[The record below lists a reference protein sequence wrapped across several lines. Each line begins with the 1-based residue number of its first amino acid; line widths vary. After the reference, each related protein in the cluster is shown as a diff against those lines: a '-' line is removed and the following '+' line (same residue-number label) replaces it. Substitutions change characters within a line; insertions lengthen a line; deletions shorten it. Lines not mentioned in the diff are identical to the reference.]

1 MTFEEICQKIE
12 SHDFL
17 AEVGIAN
24 DFNSFLRLV
33 VRHQAVADLLGS
45 ILPSDDCAED
55 LFFRAIQLAKTGIDV
70 RYLHPYDGALTVYL
84 LVLGNKNQDLAKI
97 LSEVV
102 LKTANCWWSVRMA
115 KHQLFERLVNHAGI
129 GLLVKKTRGD
139 FSQIYSQDVDTED
152 AMASSDPRFIF
163 TDDQLRLLSKS
174 GLRTSA
180 LVEIVQSAD
189 QPPWISFKNS
199 AY

>member
-33 VRHQAVADLLGS
+33 VRHQAVVDLLDHV
-45 ILPSDDCAED
+45 IPSDDRAED
-55 LFFRAIQLAKTGIDV
+55 LFFRAVQLARTGIDA
-70 RYLHPYDGALTVYL
+70 RYLHPYDGVLAVYL
-84 LVLGNKNQDLAKI
+84 FVLGNKNQDLAKV
-97 LSEVV
+97 LSELV
-102 LKTANCWWSVRMA
+102 LKTPNCWWSVRMA
-115 KHQLFERLVNHAGI
+115 KHQLFERLVNSAGV
-129 GLLVKKTRGD
+129 GLLVKKTNAD
-139 FSQIYSQDVDTED
+139 LSQIDSQDVGTED
-152 AMASSDPRFIF
+152 ATASTDPRFIF
-163 TDDQLRLLSKS
+163 TDVRPLLLSRP

-180 LVEIVQSAD
+180 LVEIVEPAEQTH
-189 QPPWISFKNS
+189 WISFKNS